1 MEKTILIDGQKVRF
15 KTNGATPLRYKAQ
28 FGRDY
33 FKEIFKMLPLTQI
46 NKKDTN
52 PADLESLDF
61 EVFYNIAWIMAKTA
75 EPTIPEPLEWLE
87 QFEEFPIADIFP
99 ELQELML
106 ASMQSS
112 KKNMTPATKAAKV
125 KK

>member
-1 MEKTILIDGQKVRF
+1 MEKTILIDGQKIRF

-33 FKEIFKMLPLTQI
+33 FKEIFKMLPLTQL
-46 NKKDTN
+46 NKKESN
-52 PADLESLDF
+52 PAALESLDF

-112 KKNMTPATKAAKV
+112 KKNMTQAAKAAKV